1 MKKFL
6 LSVVATL
13 SFAASTGTIMPYG
26 AYIHY
31 GDKSTK
37 DYANLFGVYAS
48 YYDFPV
54 KFELDGE
61 YLKIKYKPV
70 TETITTTKVT
80 TPTATPTTTSTSSS
94 SSNTSSVT
102 TTYNYTYNPN
112 DWNQYDLTFVAH
124 YYQGYNWAYKAG
136 IHNIFI
142 DQKDNPDNY
151 DKVLFGGV
159 MYYVYLAYNAGVD
172 FYYSMYDGYHV
183 NQYTLFGGV
192 NFGNYYAPGGSHYVE
207 VKLNFINISDKNVTG
222 KKNYVNAEA
231 KYTNAQGPWATTI
244 GGDIGKNAY
253 KVENGG
259 FVVYSL
265 NDEYKG
271 KAYIKVNYSIDKTTG
286 VGVEYT
292 KTYFKERDQDT
303 FSDTYMLEF
312 SKSF

>member
-13 SFAASTGTIMPYG
+13 SFAASTSTLMPYG

-37 DYANLFGVYAS
+37 DYADLFGIYAS
-48 YYDFPV
+48 YYNFPV

-61 YLKIKYKPV
+61 YLKIKYKSITKSVPI
-70 TETITTTKVT
+70 TPSSTITTT
-80 TPTATPTTTSTSSS
+80 
-94 SSNTSSVT
+94 
-102 TTYNYTYNPN
+102 YNPS
-112 DWNQYDLTFVAH
+112 DWNQYDLTFAAH
-124 YYQGYNWAYKAG
+124 YYQGYNWDYKVG
-136 IHNIFI
+136 IHNVFI

-172 FYYSMYDGYHV
+172 FYYSMYNNFHV

-207 VKLNFINISDKNVTG
+207 VKLNFINISDKDVTG

-231 KYTNAQGPWATTI
+231 KYTNAQGPWVTTI
-244 GGDIGKNAY
+244 GGNIGKNAY
-253 KVENGG
+253 KVESGG

-271 KAYIKVNYSIDKTTG
+271 KAYIKVNYSINKTTG
-286 VGVEYT
+286 VGVKYT
-292 KTYFKERDQDT
+292 KTYFEEGDKDT